1 MHMKKTIILLIVTL
15 ATLSSCSVAKYSSVT
30 QKTSFEKYK
39 YVYITDATSITSS
52 SGGVYGNQHGVFGS
66 QSTKTANPAD
76 VIAGNLMKKGFIR
89 IPTINQDIIEET
101 MIVSYGESGR
111 HGNLLGYSTEVT
123 LQFLD
128 AKTMD
133 IIASTTAAGMGETES
148 DDIKKAIIRCF
159 KNLFPK

>member
-1 MHMKKTIILLIVTL
+1 MKKIIVLLLVTL
-15 ATLSSCSVAKYSSVT
+15 TAFSSCSVAKYSSVT
-30 QKTSFEKYK
+30 QKTSFDKYK
-39 YVYITDATSITSS
+39 YVYITDASSITSS
-52 SGGVYGNQHGVFGS
+52 SGGIYGNQYGVFGS

-76 VIAGNLMKKGFIR
+76 VIAGHLMKKGFIR

-133 IIASTTAAGMGETES
+133 IIATTTAAGMGSTES
-148 DDIKKAIIRCF
+148 DDIKKAINRCF
-159 KNLFPK
+159 QNLFPQ